1 MRKLITLLL
10 IANLVTINSNK
21 AQSLPIAV
29 NDTFYLDFADTART
43 YTYNRS
49 AITANDSL
57 GSGTQKIIDT
67 IFYNGVNQ
75 VSVVMFPVPTIRV
88 DKINFTS
95 NPSYFGKDSI
105 TYYLTDNGTPTGFDT
120 AVIYIYVRRKSYEN
134 IDLNNINASVDMEV
148 LFSDRLN
155 SVAGFE
161 VPKGSGLRTIYASNF
176 WLAGIN
182 PSGQLKGYAETY
194 ASNSPPLNPNQNYP
208 GNAGP
213 IMDNQYYENYSFKWD
228 RVWKVTAA
236 DIQNHIAGNGTTEAI
251 LNWPAHGDVS
261 KGQAFDLAPYYDVD
275 GNGYYDPTSGDYP
288 LIKGQQAIYFIRN
301 SNRSYTQIAMTPNNL
316 EFHGLVYA
324 YDCPEDSAINNTLFL
339 DYTIYNRSSYTLT
352 DCYFGQ
358 WTDFDIG
365 NSNDD
370 FVGCDVSRGT
380 FYGYNGDIDDENAN
394 GVTGY
399 GSFPPA
405 QGVTFLKGVY
415 QDADGIDNPFTTD
428 IPTALAQNGIP
439 YAGLGIGFGD
449 GTVDNEYEGLSH
461 FMSYNIG
468 GPINGNGDP
477 RNGVDI
483 YNYLQGNWLDGVGSV
498 TWGGDGNPITTGN
511 TTQCNYLFPG
521 DSDPLFWSADGI
533 AVTPVPWTEVEA
545 GNTPNDRRGIGSTDP
560 FTFNPGAV
568 IEMEL
573 AFVFGRDY
581 NSPGNNTAG
590 IVVMQERVDS
600 IRSYHANGFATTPCG
615 GAILEVKEAVKENN
629 ALSIYPNPFANQ
641 FLVSYQPSNQ
651 TIVEVFSL
659 LGQKVVSQ
667 QITQH
672 LTLLDL
678 SNEPNG
684 VYFVRVTDGKEVVTK
699 KVIKQ

>member
-1 MRKLITLLL
+1 MKKLITLLL

-29 NDTFYLDFADTART
+29 NDTFYVEFSDTAT
-43 YTYNRS
+43 TWVFNRGM
-49 AITANDSL
+49 ITANDTL
-57 GSGTQKIIDT
+57 GSGTQRIVDT
-67 IFYNGVNQ
+67 ILYNGINQ
-75 VSVVMFPVPTIRV
+75 AIGIYYTVGPIFLRIKEVR
-88 DKINFTS
+88 FTT
-95 NPSYFGKDSI
+95 NPGYFGKDSI
-105 TYYLTDNGTPTGFDT
+105 TYYLTDNGVPTGFDT
-120 AVIYIYVRRKSYEN
+120 ATIYIYVKRKDHEY
-134 IDLNNINASVDMEV
+134 IDLNNVKARVEPNA
-148 LFSDRLN
+148 LFADRAN
-155 SVAGFE
+155 SIAGFE
-161 VPKGSGLRTIYASNF
+161 VPKGSGSSTIYTANF
-176 WLAGIN
+176 WFAGVDN
-182 PSGQLKGYAETY
+182 NAQLKGYAETY
-194 ASNSPPLNPNQNYP
+194 ASTPFTLYQNYS

-213 IMDNQYYENYSFKWD
+213 IGCDENYSYQWD
-228 RVWKVTAA
+228 RVWKVSTI
-236 DIQNHIAGNGTTEAI
+236 DIQNHIAGLGTTEAI
-251 LNWPAHGDVS
+251 TNWPAHGDVS
-261 KGQAFDLAPYYDVD
+261 KGQSPNLAPFVDVD
-275 GNGYYDPTSGDYP
+275 FDGIYNPAFGDYP
-288 LIKGQQAIYFIRN
+288 KIKGQQAIYFIRN
-301 SNRSYTQIAMTPNNL
+301 SDRTLADGVAPSGL
-316 EFHGLVYA
+316 EFHGLVYV
-324 YDCPEDSAINNTLFL
+324 YDCSEDSAINHTIFV

-365 NSNDD
+365 NSTDD
-370 FVGCDVSRGT
+370 YVGCDVARGT
-380 FYGYNGDIDDENAN
+380 FYAYNGDNFDEDAN

-439 YAGLGIGFGD
+439 YAGLGNGFGD
-449 GTVDNEYEGLSH
+449 GTIDNEYEGLSH

-468 GPINGNGDP
+468 SPINGNGDP

-483 YNYLQGNWLDGVGSV
+483 YNYLQSNWLDGVGSV
-498 TWGGDGNPITTGN
+498 TWGGDGNPMSTGGTTA
-511 TTQCNYLFPG
+511 TDYIFPG
-521 DSDPLFWSADGI
+521 DSDPLFWSTDGVP
-533 AVTPVPWTEVEA
+533 VTPVPWTD
-545 GNTPNDRRGIGSTDP
+545 GNIPGDRRGMGSTGP

-581 NSPGNNTAG
+581 VNTGNAAG

-615 GAILEVKEAVKENN
+615 GAILGVKEAVKENN

-651 TIVEVFSL
+651 TMVEVYSL

-684 VYFVRVTDGKEVVTK
+684 VYFVRVIDGKEVITK
-699 KVIKQ
+699 KVVKQ